1 MNLIYDVFK
10 GEYIDEAEMETIAPP
25 ERYIKIAEER
35 ENNERA
41 DGVEMPK
48 LRRSD

>member
-1 MNLIYDVFK
+1 MSMIYDVFK
-10 GEYIDEAEMETIAPP
+10 DEYIGEEETETIAPP

-41 DGVEMPK
+41 DGVEMPE
-48 LRRSD
+48 LRSAD